1 MAEASKR
8 PIVILG
14 PMESESAWLVDQL
27 ENRQEKSVGAYTF
40 REGRIDGYPVVIC
53 RCYIGVVNSA
63 AATALV
69 IERYDPLCVI
79 IQGTSGAHDPD
90 LHQGDIVL
98 GESIVELGSHYTKH
112 RGKGEGSDMSIVELG
127 SHYTKH
133 RGKGE
138 GSDIFGWTQPGA
150 EMLIEGELRRV
161 SVLHSDSR
169 ILSVADNVPY
179 ANGIVKRG
187 TIGAADIWN
196 RELDVI
202 AHLRRTLGTD
212 CEEMEGFGVAQVC
225 AQSGVPCADIR
236 VISNSE
242 WHPQEEFNE
251 KYGEQCQMFVLQ
263 VIRRLIAEGSLL

>member
-1 MAEASKR
+1 MNQLFEKK

-14 PMESESAWLVDQL
+14 PMESESAWLIDRL
-27 ENRQEKSVGAYTF
+27 EHRQEKSIGAYIF
-40 REGRIDGYPVVIC
+40 HEGLIDGYPVVIC

-63 AATALV
+63 AAATLA
-69 IERYDPLCVI
+69 IAQYDPLCVI

-90 LHQGDIVL
+90 LHQRDIIL
-98 GESIVELGSHYTKH
+98 GENLVELGSFYTLH
-112 RGKGEGSDMSIVELG
+112 RDEGKGSA
-127 SHYTKH
+127 
-133 RGKGE
+133 
-138 GSDIFGWTQPGA
+138 IFDWTQPGA
-150 EMLIEGELRRV
+150 EIKGNNGIDRITI
-161 SVLHSDSR
+161 LHSDRR
-169 ILSVADNVPY
+169 ILNVADSIPY
-179 ANGIVKRG
+179 ADGIVRRG

-196 RELDVI
+196 RELDMI

-225 AQSGVPCADIR
+225 AQLNVPCADIR

-263 VIRRLIAEGSLL
+263 VIRRLIAEQTLM

>member
-1 MAEASKR
+1 MNQLFEKK

-14 PMESESAWLVDQL
+14 PMESESAWLIDRL
-27 ENRQEKSVGAYTF
+27 EHRQEKSIGAYIF
-40 REGRIDGYPVVIC
+40 HEGLIDGYPVVIC

-63 AATALV
+63 AAATLA
-69 IERYDPLCVI
+69 IAQYDPLCVI

-90 LHQGDIVL
+90 LHQGDIIL
-98 GESIVELGSHYTKH
+98 GENLVELGSFYTLH
-112 RGKGEGSDMSIVELG
+112 RDKGQGSSIF
-127 SHYTKH
+127 
-133 RGKGE
+133 
-138 GSDIFGWTQPGA
+138 DWTQPGA
-150 EMLIEGELRRV
+150 EIKGNNGIDRV
-161 SVLHSDSR
+161 TILHSDSR
-169 ILSVADNVPY
+169 ILNIADSIPY
-179 ANGIVKRG
+179 ADGIVRRG

-196 RELDVI
+196 RELDMI

-225 AQSGVPCADIR
+225 AQLNVPCADIR

-263 VIRRLIAEGSLL
+263 VIRRLIAEQTLM

>member
-40 REGRIDGYPVVIC
+40 REGFIDGYPVVIC
-53 RCYIGVVNSA
+53 QCYIGVVNSA

-98 GESIVELGSHYTKH
+98 GE
-112 RGKGEGSDMSIVELG
+112 SIVELG

>member
-1 MAEASKR
+1 MNQLFEKK

-14 PMESESAWLVDQL
+14 PMESESAWLIDRL
-27 ENRQEKSVGAYTF
+27 EHRQEKSIGAYIF
-40 REGRIDGYPVVIC
+40 HEGLIDGYPVVIC

-63 AATALV
+63 AAATLA
-69 IERYDPLCVI
+69 IAQYDPLCVI

-90 LHQGDIVL
+90 LHQGDIIL
-98 GESIVELGSHYTKH
+98 GENLVELGSFYTLH
-112 RGKGEGSDMSIVELG
+112 RDKGQG
-127 SHYTKH
+127 TA
-133 RGKGE
+133 
-138 GSDIFGWTQPGA
+138 IFDWTQPGA
-150 EMLIEGELRRV
+150 EIKGNNGIDRV
-161 SVLHSDSR
+161 TILHSDSR
-169 ILSVADNVPY
+169 ILNIADSIPY
-179 ANGIVKRG
+179 ADGIVRRG

-196 RELDVI
+196 RELDMI

-225 AQSGVPCADIR
+225 AQLNVPCADIR

-263 VIRRLIAEGSLL
+263 VIRRLIAEQTLM

>member
-1 MAEASKR
+1 MNQLFEKK

-14 PMESESAWLVDQL
+14 PMESESVWLIDRL
-27 ENRQEKSVGAYTF
+27 EHRQEKSIGAYIF
-40 REGRIDGYPVVIC
+40 HEGLIDGYPVVIC

-63 AATALV
+63 AAATLA
-69 IERYDPLCVI
+69 IAQYDPLCVI

-90 LHQGDIVL
+90 LHQGDIIL
-98 GESIVELGSHYTKH
+98 GENLVELGSFYTLH
-112 RGKGEGSDMSIVELG
+112 RDEGKGSSIF
-127 SHYTKH
+127 
-133 RGKGE
+133 
-138 GSDIFGWTQPGA
+138 DWTQPGA
-150 EMLIEGELRRV
+150 EIKGNNGIGRV
-161 SVLHSDSR
+161 TILHSDSR
-169 ILSVADNVPY
+169 ILNIVDSIPY
-179 ANGIVKRG
+179 ADGIVRRG

-196 RELDVI
+196 RELDMI

-225 AQSGVPCADIR
+225 AQLNVPCADIR

-263 VIRRLIAEGSLL
+263 VIRRLIAEQTLM

>member
-1 MAEASKR
+1 MNQLFEKK

-14 PMESESAWLVDQL
+14 PMESESAWLIDRL
-27 ENRQEKSVGAYTF
+27 EQRAEKSIGAYIF
-40 REGRIDGYPVVIC
+40 HEGLIDGYPVVIC

-63 AATALV
+63 AAATLA
-69 IERYDPLCVI
+69 IAQYDPLCVI

-90 LHQGDIVL
+90 LHQGDIIL
-98 GESIVELGSHYTKH
+98 GENLVELSSFYTLHRDKGQGS
-112 RGKGEGSDMSIVELG
+112 SIF
-127 SHYTKH
+127 
-133 RGKGE
+133 
-138 GSDIFGWTQPGA
+138 DWTQPGA
-150 EMLIEGELRRV
+150 EIKGNNGIDRITI
-161 SVLHSDSR
+161 LHSDSR
-169 ILSVADNVPY
+169 ILNIADSIPY
-179 ANGIVKRG
+179 ADGIVRRG

-196 RELDVI
+196 RELDMI

-225 AQSGVPCADIR
+225 AQLNVPCADIR

-263 VIRRLIAEGSLL
+263 VIRRLIAEQTLM